1 MPLFPTPCF
10 LPVISI
16 YFTGTLKGLGSS
28 FMSRSPTPK
37 VSQTLVVACVEEY
50 WLQLRQQLMLKLS
63 ISGDN
68 KDQQHIILL

>member
-1 MPLFPTPCF
+1 
-10 LPVISI
+10 
-16 YFTGTLKGLGSS
+16 
-28 FMSRSPTPK
+28 MSRSPTPK

-68 KDQQHIILL
+68 KDQQIILLYGKF